1 MKSANNACFLGGES
15 DILGC
20 DVVRHQRKFAVRH
33 MMNLSRRYFRCQT
46 DLVRSISNHVI
57 NEKSEVHFQPFVLL
71 YITVFKSYKYFS
83 W

>member
-1 MKSANNACFLGGES
+1 MQITHVFWGES

-57 NEKSEVHFQPFVLL
+57 NEKGEIKFLHFQPFVSI
-71 YITVFKSYKYFS
+71 YITFFKS
-83 W
+83 

>member
-1 MKSANNACFLGGES
+1 MKTANNACFLGGES

-83 W
+83 

>member
-1 MKSANNACFLGGES
+1 MFFGGES

-57 NEKSEVHFQPFVLL
+57 NEKLKFLQFQPFV
-71 YITVFKSYKYFS
+71 TVYKHFQVS
-83 W
+83 

>member
-1 MKSANNACFLGGES
+1 MFFGGES

-57 NEKSEVHFQPFVLL
+57 NEKKRTTFSTFRLVLYNCL
-71 YITVFKSYKYFS
+71 QVL
-83 W
+83 